1 MLADHGRAMT
11 FLAADGVVPGNEG
24 RDYVLRRIIR
34 RAVSEAGH
42 LGLEPGAVADLAG
55 PVVEGWGEAY
65 PELAER
71 AAHVRDVLGAEAE
84 QFARTLS
91 QGRRLLSEVID
102 RSGGAGDGVRRGR
115 LPPLRHL
122 RLPARPHPRGGPRRG
137 PGPST
142 RAASR
147 R

>member
-1 MLADHGRAMT
+1 M
-11 FLAADGVVPGNEG
+11 PGNEG

-42 LGLEPGAVADLAG
+42 LGLEPARGGRSRRRRSSRAGARPTPSWPSG
-55 PVVEGWGEAY
+55 PATC
-65 PELAER
+65 A
-71 AAHVRDVLGAEAE
+71 DVLGAEAE

-91 QGRRLLSEVID
+91 QGRRLLSEVIE
-102 RSGGAGDGVRRGR
+102 RSGGSGTVSGEDAFRLYDTFGFPLDLTLEAAQRR
-115 LPPLRHL
+115 
-122 RLPARPHPRGGPRRG
+122 GPRR
-137 PGPST
+137 ST